1 MMLLP
6 TLEVTKKEWC
16 MRHKQ
21 FSKGEQTMKKV
32 TLHLTADEVVN
43 RYAEFIA
50 LIPDDMTEE
59 QMKAIGMDKLG
70 DMAWEL
76 NVDWD
81 ADSEGVYV
89 NDVSVAEGP
98 DDDAQSDIDVVF
110 TWDSSGKPTWSL
122 PS

>member
-1 MMLLP
+1 
-6 TLEVTKKEWC
+6 
-16 MRHKQ
+16 
-21 FSKGEQTMKKV
+21 MKKV